1 MKIVSLCHACEAC
14 PVVKIGEEHV
24 EIGEKDNICVLTK
37 SEWEALKQ
45 ILNEEIEAEPDF
57 EC

>member
-14 PVVKIGEEHV
+14 PVVKIDDERV

-37 SEWEALKQ
+37 SEWEILKQ
-45 ILNEEIEAEPDF
+45 KVLDKEI
-57 EC
+57 